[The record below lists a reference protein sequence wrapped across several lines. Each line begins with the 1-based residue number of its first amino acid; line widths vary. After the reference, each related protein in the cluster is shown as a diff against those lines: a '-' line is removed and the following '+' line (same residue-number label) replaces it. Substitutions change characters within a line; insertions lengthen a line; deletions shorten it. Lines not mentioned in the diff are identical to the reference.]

1 MAKPKAQSAV
11 AHATDGLGNPSF
23 LKPGEILTSGQNVTF
38 NPRDNRP
45 LSDLSDDQLREMGK
59 LLIGAQTG
67 YPRSNEDPLV
77 TLRLAYNHEAGLRFM
92 EDAQ

>member
-1 MAKPKAQSAV
+1 
-11 AHATDGLGNPSF
+11 
-23 LKPGEILTSGQNVTF
+23 
-38 NPRDNRP
+38 
-45 LSDLSDDQLREMGK
+45 MGK

-92 EDAQ
+92 EDGE